1 MHPLTVYVRIRLHYL
16 QMICAV
22 GGCRAVLKYCGNTT
36 NLASHLKS
44 YLKVAALAHV
54 SKSNPYN
61 FWWRGRVMDLN
72 YISEVLCRSLLACA
86 SYGRKEK
93 VKIATNSK
101 CYLIN

>member
-1 MHPLTVYVRIRLHYL
+1 MIRTSVHQAIITIEAY
-16 QMICAV
+16 
-22 GGCRAVLKYCGNTT
+22 N
-36 NLASHLKS
+36 

-54 SKSNPYN
+54 SKSNLYN

-72 YISEVLCRSLLACA
+72 YVSEVLCRLLLACV

-93 VKIATNSK
+93 VKIASNSK

>member
-1 MHPLTVYVRIRLHYL
+1 MIRVDLLSTLGGHNSD
-16 QMICAV
+16 IC
-22 GGCRAVLKYCGNTT
+22 L
-36 NLASHLKS
+36 S
-44 YLKVAALAHV
+44 LKVAALAHV

-61 FWWRGRVMDLN
+61 FWRRGRVMDLN
-72 YISEVLCRSLLACA
+72 YVSEVLCRSLLACA